1 MNEPYISRQITVYQT
16 DKKLIEFLDKLKSAS
31 VEHYAHLH
39 ADSERTEDGRRRISC
54 IGVTML
60 DYSGGTGDSKIT
72 ARANLSPDTVLYLFE
87 HIRTSEMWFN
97 YTEDKIFGEPD
108 ADGRMQVTKFRVAH
122 GDPSKRKLPWYIEI
136 ANGAGIGQKNK
147 VGGTYMQAGS
157 FAELSKVFINLSD
170 KDIFLLFS
178 RTARYIAAWE
188 AAVCPALVSRGHK
201 AIQAN
206 IQRRQEGAGHGQ

>member
-54 IGVTML
+54 IGITML

-87 HIRTSEMWFN
+87 HIRTNKKALTRRMEALRILRGVRSEL
-97 YTEDKIFGEPD
+97 E
-108 ADGRMQVTKFRVAH
+108 
-122 GDPSKRKLPWYIEI
+122 KL
-136 ANGAGIGQKNK
+136 KN
-147 VGGTYMQAGS
+147 S
-157 FAELSKVFINLSD
+157 L
-170 KDIFLLFS
+170 
-178 RTARYIAAWE
+178 
-188 AAVCPALVSRGHK
+188 
-201 AIQAN
+201 
-206 IQRRQEGAGHGQ
+206 

>member
-87 HIRTSEMWFN
+87 HIRTNEMWFN

-136 ANGAGIGQKNK
+136 ANGTGIGQKNK
-147 VGGTYMQAGS
+147 VGGTYMQADS

-188 AAVCPALVSRGHK
+188 AAVCPALVSRGRK